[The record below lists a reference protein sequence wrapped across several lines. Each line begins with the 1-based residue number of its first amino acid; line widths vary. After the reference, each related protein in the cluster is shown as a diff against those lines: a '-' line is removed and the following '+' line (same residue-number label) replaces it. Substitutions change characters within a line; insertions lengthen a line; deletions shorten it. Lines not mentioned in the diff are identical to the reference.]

1 MSADV
6 RRFAHETAVEVY
18 GAFLRECVIAHVAQ
32 DRVGNTA
39 DKPGTARVDGRP
51 VRLATISGK
60 GGSSD
65 DPELS
70 RRWSANDNI
79 SLIDHLLSVARG
91 ALMLWLSDAPRS
103 WSAEADRANIGRLA
117 HAVVCVA
124 FLHDIDKDL
133 GLRRG
138 ESIAPADVKERM
150 RRYGIDEY
158 LAKQGLRISPEAM
171 LNYIE
176 EVEGSQ
182 AARTPAAPDYERSIA
197 AACGYIEVADKLEG
211 IFVSREPGAGA
222 DGLIASL
229 GDPNRWPAI
238 QTMDLKQWSKVEI
251 HDHLH
256 VFLLDRFQR
265 ALSSACQDIAGR
277 LPLIEIVHDGRLL
290 CVVPERQ
297 AAEVKDRALD
307 GFLAGLPFGL
317 SVKINN
323 KLACQFVGGSVSWKN
338 CRHAME
344 RTHDW
349 RPVSKLLAL
358 PKFVAR
364 QYRETVDTWFEAA
377 GMETSWSS
385 LDESGARATAEPATG
400 HPGGD
405 RGELDMEPAHFLAFL
420 SVSLNHVETNRKGS
434 APGADERERELLS
447 LLADATREPPRFDGP
462 GTAVENGRARRVLLA
477 LWTTADLWRLAED
490 DADGAQALLD
500 RIAGRGGL
508 IALWLEGSDD
518 RPAIAR
524 QVEDVA
530 SGMLSALRDR
540 FSTYLTG
547 VLAEPFDGDGATKR
561 CILCNEPVSASR
573 RVSTAFHAHGIKVSA
588 FSGRDSRNDHLASA
602 SGDTHLCLVCLAELQ
617 LRQKAQKEFR
627 GGDGKLPPL
636 VSSPATLGLFG
647 GLAFEREQSDVSM
660 GLYDLNRFDAKKGR
674 VYEGLDCQTRR
685 IRIARLETLP
695 NRDAKLVTRLRMALS
710 AVRRLGRPIHI
721 FRGAPRRHPAIFYSD
736 ALPRWLE
743 TLLGGN
749 ALRIEDLPHT
759 LLQLE
764 LFENIAETPG
774 LGIEWAKQMADR
786 SPGVRLGALCV
797 AWALASD
804 RRDGGKRESA
814 LRLIETRTRARAL
827 DYIVKNGDE
836 TMNLQ
841 DNDDPLIRLA
851 WLASRIQKR
860 HGSGA
865 SGNKQL
871 LCLKT
876 ALDFYPAAERSTT
889 TNRAALVLGLA
900 GTLEGQLKGDA
911 AADRYRD
918 GMSLGEACIKFAE
931 HFADETWPR
940 VFGSRD
946 PTSRERRR
954 ASAIYRF
961 ALLEIYR
968 ERGIA
973 EPETTDKQPVSA

>member
-6 RRFAHETAVEVY
+6 RRFAHDTAVEVY
-18 GAFLRECVIAHVAQ
+18 GAFLSECVIAKVVQ
-32 DRVGNTA
+32 DRDGHQA
-39 DKPGTARVDGRP
+39 DKPDSARVDARP

-70 RRWSANDNI
+70 QRWSASDNI

-91 ALMLWLSDAPRS
+91 ALILWLSDAPRS
-103 WSAEADRANIGRLA
+103 WSDEADRANIGRLA
-117 HAVVCVA
+117 HAVVCIA

-138 ESIAPADVKERM
+138 ESISPADVKERM
-150 RRYGIDEY
+150 HRYGIDEY
-158 LAKQGLRISPEAM
+158 LTKRGLGISPEAM

-182 AARTPAAPDYERSIA
+182 AARSPAASDYDRSIA
-197 AACGYIEVADKLEG
+197 AACGYVEVADKLEG
-211 IFVSREPGAGA
+211 IFVSREPGAGV

-238 QTMDLKQWSKVEI
+238 QSGNLKQWSKVEI

-265 ALSSACQDIAGR
+265 ALSSACQAVAGR
-277 LPLIEIVHDGRLL
+277 LPLIEVVHDGQLL
-290 CVVPERQ
+290 CVVPEQR

-307 GFLAGLPFGL
+307 EFLDDLPYGLNV
-317 SVKINN
+317 SINN
-323 KLACQFVGGSVSWKN
+323 KLACQFVGGKVSWKE
-338 CRHAME
+338 CRRTME
-344 RTHDW
+344 RTQDW
-349 RPVSKLLAL
+349 RRFSKLLAL
-358 PKFVAR
+358 PKVLAR
-364 QYRETVDTWFEAA
+364 EYCEDVEAWFAAA
-377 GMETSWSS
+377 GMKASWSS
-385 LDESGARATAEPATG
+385 LDESGARATAEPAIG

-405 RGELDMEPAHFLAFL
+405 RGKLDMEPAHFLAFL
-420 SVSLNHVETNRKGS
+420 SISLNHVNTNRKDS

-447 LLADATREPPRFDGP
+447 LLADAKREPPRG
-462 GTAVENGRARRVLLA
+462 AVENGRARRILLA
-477 LWTTADLWRLAED
+477 IWTTAELWRLAED
-490 DADGAQALLD
+490 DAGRAQALLD
-500 RIAGRGGL
+500 RIAGPRGL
-508 IALWLEGSDD
+508 IALWLEGSDN

-524 QVEDVA
+524 QVEDMA
-530 SGMLSALRDR
+530 SAMLNALRDR
-540 FSTYLTG
+540 FSTYVTG
-547 VLAEPFDGDGATKR
+547 VPAEAFDADGASKR
-561 CILCNEPVSASR
+561 CILCNEPVSVSR
-573 RVSTAFHAHGIKVSA
+573 RVSTASRAHGIKASA
-588 FSGRDSRNDHLASA
+588 FSGRDGRNDHLTSA

-617 LRQKAQKEFR
+617 LRQKAQEEFR

-636 VSSPATLGLFG
+636 VSSPTTLGLFG
-647 GLAFEREQSDVSM
+647 GLAFERERSDVSM
-660 GLYDLNRFDAKKGR
+660 GLYDLNRFDAKKGT
-674 VYEGLDCQTRR
+674 VYEGLDCQTKR

-695 NRDAKLVTRLRMALS
+695 NRDAELVTRIRMALS

-749 ALRIEDLPHT
+749 ALRIEDLPHA
-759 LLQLE
+759 LSQLE
-764 LFENIAETPG
+764 LFENIAKTPG

-786 SPGVRLGALCV
+786 SRGVRLGALCV

-814 LRLIETRTRARAL
+814 LRLIESRTRALAL
-827 DYIVKNGDE
+827 DCIVKNGDE
-836 TMNLQ
+836 TMSLQ

-865 SGNKQL
+865 SVNKQL

-876 ALDFYPAAERSTT
+876 ALEFYPVAERSTT
-889 TNRAALVLGLA
+889 TNRTALLLGLA
-900 GTLEGQLKGDA
+900 GTLEGQLKKGDA
-911 AADRYRD
+911 AFSDRHRD
-918 GMSLGEACIKFAE
+918 GMSLGEACIEFAE

-940 VFGSRD
+940 VFDSRD

-973 EPETTDKQPVSA
+973 EPEPIDEQSAGA

>member
-6 RRFAHETAVEVY
+6 RRLAHNTAVEVY
-18 GAFLRECVIAHVAQ
+18 GAFLSECVIAKVAQ
-32 DRVGNTA
+32 DRDGHQA
-39 DKPGTARVDGRP
+39 DKPGSARVDARP

-70 RRWSANDNI
+70 QRWSASDNI

-91 ALMLWLSDAPRS
+91 ALVLWLSDAPRP
-103 WSAEADRANIGRLA
+103 WSDEADQANIARLA
-117 HAVVCVA
+117 HAVVCIA

-138 ESIAPADVKERM
+138 ESISPADVKERM
-150 RRYGIDEY
+150 HRYGIDEY
-158 LAKQGLRISPEAM
+158 LTKRGLGISPEAM

-182 AARTPAAPDYERSIA
+182 AARSPAASDYDRSIA
-197 AACGYIEVADKLEG
+197 AACGYVEVADKLEG
-211 IFVSREPGAGA
+211 IFLSREPGAGV

-238 QTMDLKQWSKVEI
+238 QSGRLKQWSKVEI

-265 ALSSACQDIAGR
+265 ALSSACQAVAGW

-290 CVVPERQ
+290 CVVPEQR

-307 GFLAGLPFGL
+307 EFLDDLPLGLN
-317 SVKINN
+317 VAIN
-323 KLACQFVGGSVSWKN
+323 KKFACQFVDGKVSWKE
-338 CRHAME
+338 CRRAME
-344 RTHDW
+344 RTPDW
-349 RPVSKLLAL
+349 RRFSKLLAL
-358 PKFVAR
+358 PKVLAR
-364 QYRETVDTWFEAA
+364 ECREDVEAWFAAA

-405 RGELDMEPAHFLAFL
+405 RGELDTEPAHFLAFL
-420 SVSLNHVETNRKGS
+420 SISLNHVDTHRKGS

-447 LLADATREPPRFDGP
+447 LLADAKREPPRFDGP
-462 GTAVENGRARRVLLA
+462 GGAVENGRARRALLA
-477 LWTTADLWRLAED
+477 IWTTADLWRLAED
-490 DADGAQALLD
+490 NADRAQALLD

-508 IALWLEGSDD
+508 IALWLEGNAD
-518 RPAIAR
+518 RPGLAR

-547 VLAEPFDGDGATKR
+547 VSAQPVDGDGAAKR
-561 CILCNEPVSASR
+561 CILCNEPVSACR
-573 RVSTAFHAHGIKVSA
+573 RVSTASHAHGIKVSA
-588 FSGRDSRNDHLASA
+588 FSGRDGRNDHLASA
-602 SGDTHLCLVCLAELQ
+602 SGDTHLCLVCLAELK
-617 LRQKAQKEFR
+617 LRQTAQKDPK

-636 VSSPATLGLFG
+636 VSSPTALGLFG

-660 GLYDLNRFDAKKGR
+660 GLYDLNSFDAKKGT
-674 VYEGLDCQTRR
+674 VYEGLDCQTKR

-695 NRDAKLVTRLRMALS
+695 NRDAKLVPRIHMALS

-749 ALRIEDLPHT
+749 ALRIEDLPHA
-759 LLQLE
+759 LAQLE
-764 LFENIAETPG
+764 LFKNIAETPG

-786 SPGVRLGALCV
+786 SAGVRIGALCV

-814 LRLIETRTRARAL
+814 LRLIETRTRSLAL
-827 DYIVKNGDE
+827 DCIVKNGDE
-836 TMNLQ
+836 AMNLQ

-860 HGSGA
+860 HGSKA
-865 SGNKQL
+865 TVNKQL
-871 LCLKT
+871 LCLKS
-876 ALDFYPAAERSTT
+876 ALEFYPAAERSTT
-889 TNRAALVLGLA
+889 TNRTALLLGLA
-900 GTLEGQLKGDA
+900 GTLEGQLKKGDA
-911 AADRYRD
+911 AFSDRHRD
-918 GMSLGEACIKFAE
+918 GMSLGEACIEFAE

-940 VFGSRD
+940 VFDSRD

-973 EPETTDKQPVSA
+973 EPEAID